1 MACRRGCIPPS
12 MKQIAGNLS
21 HTISQLN
28 PWKPIK
34 SHGCRWRLP
43 WGYELDATEV
53 GNASVFK
60 RLAQILAEQN
70 SQHSQSITSHWL
82 NKKNQLIISYLF
94 GWTWEISRKKIQG
107 MTRKK
112 KRNRFPFF
120 KIHLSM
126 NLSFHRWQDRC
137 SAVVVPPAPLA
148 PWAPSPVGS
157 TVVPPALH
165 LSKAVEKW
173 RWKQWKLS
181 FFDTGDETNS
191 QNHHS
196 FGESFD
202 QMAICLY
209 ENIWRGVL
217 FVHVGK
223 FLRMHFWCVVI
234 FLVNTSQQV
243 LKWLLSSHVVSSLH
257 LRTGNQSRH
266 REQW

>member
-1 MACRRGCIPPS
+1 M
-12 MKQIAGNLS
+12 
-21 HTISQLN
+21 
-28 PWKPIK
+28 K
-34 SHGCRWRLP
+34 SHLPWCEKWCLP

-53 GNASVFK
+53 GNTSVFK
-60 RLAQILAEQN
+60 RLAQMLAEQN

-82 NKKNQLIISYLF
+82 NKKTTCHYLPF
-94 GWTWEISRKKIQG
+94 WMNLGRFQEKDQG
-107 MTRKK
+107 MTRK
-112 KRNRFPFF
+112 NTSHFYQFLWSIFQSTYPFPDGR
-120 KIHLSM
+120 IV
-126 NLSFHRWQDRC
+126 
-137 SAVVVPPAPLA
+137 AVPLWLPPAPLA

-202 QMAICLY
+202 ETAICLY

-223 FLRMHFWCVVI
+223 YLSWHFWCVVI
-234 FLVNTSQQV
+234 LLVNTSQQL
-243 LKWLLSSHVVSSLH
+243 LKWLLSSHVVPSLH
-257 LRTGNQSRH
+257 LRPGNQSRH